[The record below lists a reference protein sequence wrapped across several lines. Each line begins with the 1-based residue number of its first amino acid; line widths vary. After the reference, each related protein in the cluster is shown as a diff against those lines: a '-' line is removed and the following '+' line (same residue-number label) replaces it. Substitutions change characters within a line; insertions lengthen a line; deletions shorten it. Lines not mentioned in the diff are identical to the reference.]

1 MYSITFIWEASTQ
14 LAINVLSFGA
24 TTQNRWRDTIG
35 IQRALNQA
43 KKGPITVYI
52 PPGTYHIM
60 KALKIY
66 EGTTLLLDKGATLL
80 RTGRDALIK
89 NGSSLRRYHDYDG
102 HGYIRIC
109 GGTFDMNGNDY
120 PYNNTAMCIGHAR
133 EVEIKGA
140 TIKNV
145 VGGHGIDACGLDG
158 VHIHDCEFLGFYDIN
173 GDRSFSEAIQLD
185 LFVKGAFPKFGRN
198 DGTITK
204 HAIIE
209 NCYFGSSHEGKMH
222 AWNRAIGSHA
232 SRVDHYYET
241 VVIENNV
248 FDGMQD
254 YALTPLKGKNLWIHN
269 NVFRNCAGGIRYLGV
284 YQGKN
289 AWTLNGKTHVKQGCE
304 GFFVL
309 NNTFLDIGPKDTMH
323 IRSHK
328 EAPHTQVEILENTFA
343 GKCAPITLT
352 AIKDIILQTDNNIP
366 KTKEKQVVNKKHV

>member
-1 MYSITFIWEASTQ
+1 M
-14 LAINVLSFGA
+14 AINVIKFGA

-66 EGTTLLLDKGATLL
+66 KGTTLILDEGATLL
-80 RTGRDALIK
+80 RKGRDTLLK
-89 NGSSLRRYHDYDG
+89 NGSSLRRYHGYEG
-102 HGYIRIC
+102 HGYIRIH
-109 GGTFDMNGNDY
+109 GGTFDMNGNEY
-120 PYNNTAMCIGHAR
+120 PYNNTAMCLGHAR
-133 EVEIKGA
+133 EVEVEGV
-140 TIKNV
+140 TVKNV

-158 VHIHDCEFLGFYDIN
+158 VYIHNCQFLGFYDVK

-204 HAIIE
+204 HVMIE
-209 NCYFGSSHEGKMH
+209 NCYFGNSHEGNMH

-232 SRVDHYYET
+232 SRVDHFYET

-248 FDGMQD
+248 FDGMRD
-254 YALTPLKGKNLWIHN
+254 YALTPLKGKSTFIHN
-269 NVFRNCAGGIRYLGV
+269 NVFHRCVGGIRYLGV
-284 YQGKN
+284 HQGKN
-289 AWTLNGKTHVKQGCE
+289 AWTLDGKTQVKQGGE

-309 NNTFLDIGPKDTMH
+309 QNTFIDIGPKDTMH

-328 EAPHTQVEILENTFA
+328 VAPHTDIEILDNTYA
-343 GKCAPITLT
+343 GNCAPVTLT
-352 AIKDIILQTDNNIP
+352 AIQNITLKTDKNMP
-366 KTKEKQVVNKKHV
+366 KIKEKQIAYKKQI